1 VPRSVTHDLNNRSTH
16 THQCTPPQGSHPT
29 HRDLQTPSQNQ
40 KQKANIN
47 IASLNM
53 NGATAPSERMS
64 CIDKWTMINRTIYN
78 EKITI
83 LALQETHL
91 DQNLLEQVNSCFG
104 KNLEIINS
112 ALPNN
117 PCASAGVAF
126 VINKALICPKDLL
139 VTELV
144 PGRAMMIK
152 LKWLESCETSI
163 VNIYAPHNRNEQP
176 NFWANVITNRCTCH
190 LPLPDFI
197 LEDFNVTEDAID
209 RSPAHQDDQEVIDAL
224 RDVRCEWNILDTWR
238 QTNLATRCFTY
249 HANTNGSPIQS
260 CLD

>member
-1 VPRSVTHDLNNRSTH
+1 
-16 THQCTPPQGSHPT
+16 
-29 HRDLQTPSQNQ
+29 
-40 KQKANIN
+40 
-47 IASLNM
+47 M

-78 EKITI
+78 EKIAI

-91 DQNLLEQVNSCFG
+91 DQNLLEQVNSCFR

-163 VNIYAPHNRNEQP
+163 INIYAPHNRNEQP
-176 NFWANVITNRCTCH
+176 NFWANVITNRCTRR
-190 LPLPDFI
+190 LPLPDFV
-197 LEDFNVTEDAID
+197 LGDFNVTEDAID

-238 QTNLATRCFTY
+238 QTNPATRCFTY
-249 HANTNGSPIQS
+249 HANMNGSPIRS